1 MKLENGTIDKD
12 ITDRDQINTHL
23 ARAKNTLQKSYT
35 LVLEKANKGNLLR
48 ILVNSNQ
55 NGIIERNETWDANK
69 ETLKN
74 LDTVLYCKA
83 VDEYVNEKVLADL
96 KSGFVTVEELVE
108 DNNGT
113 DDGGKPVK

>member
-23 ARAKNTLQKSYT
+23 ARAKNTVQKSYT

-69 ETLKN
+69 ESLKDLN
-74 LDTVLYCKA
+74 TILYCKT
-83 VDEYVNEKVLADL
+83 VDEYVNEKVLSAL
-96 KSGFVTVEELVE
+96 KSGFVPAEELVE
-108 DNNGT
+108 NAG
-113 DDGGKPVK
+113 